1 MTPDHITLITAP
13 TAEPLTLEQV
23 KTDRGGI
30 NHSEHDDLLAQ
41 LIVAAR
47 ERAETATGRALM
59 PQVWQQLHTKATA
72 EIDLIRWPVGDL
84 VSVTIDGEEQDIAA
98 LVASGDLELWKG
110 DQALLISPLFYGKRV
125 IVQYNAGYA
134 DAAAVPSPIKKW
146 MLMQIGSMYAHR
158 ESEVGG
164 VATNKLKYVDS
175 LIQPYRVR

>member
-13 TAEPLTLEQV
+13 SEEPLTLEQV

-30 NHSEHDDLLAQ
+30 NHSEHDDLLTQ
-41 LIVAAR
+41 LIAAAR
-47 ERAETATGRALM
+47 ERAENATGRALM

-72 EIDLIRWPVGDL
+72 ELDLIRWPVGDL

-134 DAAAVPSPIKKW
+134 DAAAVPSPLKKW
-146 MLMQIGSMYAHR
+146 MLMQIGAMYEHR
-158 ESEVGG
+158 ESEVVG